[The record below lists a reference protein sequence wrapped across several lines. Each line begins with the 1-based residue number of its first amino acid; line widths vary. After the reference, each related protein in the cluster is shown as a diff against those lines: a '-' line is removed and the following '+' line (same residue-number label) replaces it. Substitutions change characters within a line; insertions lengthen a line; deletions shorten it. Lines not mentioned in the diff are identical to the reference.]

1 MIQKSNKIQNK
12 QRDPSIEL
20 LRIIGTLCVIDTHIK
35 LNFRSFSNFYITL
48 FACFCAD
55 GVGIFWYIMGF
66 FIFEKISY
74 KKRLNNLFKKICI
87 PLLFT
92 CFFYFFF

>member
-1 MIQKSNKIQNK
+1 MIQNSYNIQNK

-20 LRIIGTLCVIDTHIK
+20 LRIIGSLCVINTHIK
-35 LNFRSFSNFYITL
+35 LNFLSFSNFYKTL

-87 PLLFT
+87 PLLS
-92 CFFYFFF
+92 YSRK